1 MKVMLTSGIYEPDIG
16 GPATFIPELAQS
28 LVNQNNKVGVVTLGK
43 FEKEDH
49 SKSWEIF
56 KIPRTRKLLRFPR
69 TIFRIYAE
77 SKNYEVIFANGLFL
91 ETALALYA
99 RRGKIKGIAKIVGD
113 PVWERAVNQGKTQL
127 GLQEF
132 NQSKKFNLKFKVQRF
147 LFNWAFGKF
156 EMIICPSEELSLL
169 VENWLPGKVINV
181 IYNGTNC
188 YEFNESR
195 VKQTKYD
202 LILVSRLVEW
212 KNIDKVLAALS
223 GLNYKIGI
231 IGTGPEQENLI
242 EMSKSLNLNIDFLGS
257 MTKEEVQVKLT
268 QSKVFVLYS
277 DYEGLSFA
285 LIEAM
290 ANGLAVIASSNEGN
304 SSVITNDFDGILVPL
319 QDLNGLRQS
328 VVNLLNNEKKLIEI
342 GRNASN
348 TISKQYCKEIQ
359 LNKVIKE
366 IEKIQIPN

>member
-1 MKVMLTSGIYEPDIG
+1 MKVLLTSGIYEPDIG

-28 LVNQNNKVGVVTLGK
+28 LVNGNNQVGVVTLGK

-49 SKSWEIF
+49 SASWVIF
-56 KIPRTRKLLRFPR
+56 KIPRTSKLLRLPR
-69 TIFRIYAE
+69 VISKIYAE
-77 SKNYEVIFANGLFL
+77 SKNYEVIFANGLFI
-91 ETALALYA
+91 ETALALCI
-99 RRGKIKGIAKIVGD
+99 RRGKIKGVAKVVGD
-113 PVWERAVNQGKTQL
+113 PVWERAVNQGKTKL

-132 NQSKKFNLKFKVQRF
+132 NQSKKFNVRFKTQRC
-147 LFNWAFGKF
+147 LFNWAFGKY
-156 EMIICPSEELSLL
+156 EMIICPSEELATL
-169 VENWLPGKVINV
+169 VRKWLPTKNISIV
-181 IYNGTNC
+181 YNGTSC
-188 YEFNESR
+188 YEFNKNRISH
-195 VKQTKYD
+195 TKYD

-212 KNIDKVLAALS
+212 KNIDQVLAALV
-223 GLNYKIGI
+223 GLNYKICI
-231 IGTGPEQENLI
+231 IGTGPEQEKLI
-242 EMSKSLNLNIDFLGS
+242 KISKSFNLNVDFLGS
-257 MTKEEVQVKLT
+257 LTREEVQEKLT

-290 ANGLAVIASSNEGN
+290 ANGLAVIASNNEGN
-304 SSVITNDFDGILVPL
+304 SSVITNDLDGILVPL

-342 GRNASN
+342 GKNACK

-366 IEKIQIPN
+366 LEKIQIPN

>member
-1 MKVMLTSGIYEPDIG
+1 L
-16 GPATFIPELAQS
+16 FI
-28 LVNQNNKVGVVTLGK
+28 
-43 FEKEDH
+43 
-49 SKSWEIF
+49 
-56 KIPRTRKLLRFPR
+56 
-69 TIFRIYAE
+69 
-77 SKNYEVIFANGLFL
+77 
-91 ETALALYA
+91 ETALAIFFH
-99 RRGKIKGIAKIVGD
+99 RGRIKGIAKVVGD

-132 NQSKKFNLKFKVQRF
+132 NQSKKFNLRFKAQRF

-156 EMIICPSEELSLL
+156 ETIICPSEELSLL
-169 VENWLPGKVINV
+169 VENWLPGKILNV

-195 VKQTKYD
+195 IKNTKYD

-212 KNIDKVLAALS
+212 KNIDKVLAAMS

-231 IGTGPEQENLI
+231 IGTGPEQEKLI
-242 EMSKSLNLNIDFLGS
+242 EMSKLLNLNIDFLGS

-304 SSVITNDFDGILVPL
+304 SSVITNDLDGILVPL